1 MTRVSIDLPDDLS
14 EKVATRAAESG
25 HGSIEEYV
33 EALLRSDA
41 EGEDPKDIGGPGAL
55 HVEDDEELERLLL
68 SRVGSGRPIE
78 ATPEFWQSFR
88 DRLASKGARK
98 P

>member
-14 EKVATRAAESG
+14 RKVAARAAESG

-33 EALLRSDA
+33 ESLLRSDA
-41 EGEDPKDIGGPGAL
+41 EGEADAFGGPDAL
-55 HVEDDEELERLLL
+55 HVENDEELERLLL
-68 SRVGSGRPIE
+68 SRVGGGQPVE

-88 DRLASKGARK
+88 NRLASKGARK